1 MSEARLVVNS
11 AVNPREI
18 PLTPPGPLTLGRLP
32 KHPIYLPE
40 DEAISR
46 SHAELRQISLASGS
60 PCWGIVDLESRHGT
74 RINDHPIPPR
84 KVTPLRNGDHITA
97 GATTL
102 EFIEG
107 DRQRGGMVASTLEDD
122 ASAAPPGS
130 AILEQGGTGT
140 TGSVNRRRFE
150 LLQSVLPR
158 LQAAADR
165 WQLAETL
172 VEAAARG
179 TEMENVG
186 VFGLPSP
193 NGDIRIYAAR
203 GGIVDAEGRTRISR
217 SMLKGAATGR
227 VMVLSNSSNLAAP
240 GSSLI
245 SLGIAEAICVPV
257 ACGEVISA
265 ILYADQRDSAILRE
279 SSDLS
284 SYLSMLAQFGGM
296 ALANLHRAE
305 MAARYAAIDADL
317 AIAATAHRF
326 LLKDLDTG
334 FGGLRCEGRSRPGR
348 DVGGD
353 FFRFVRRDH
362 TVRLVLGDVSGHG
375 VGPALLMSAMHGFL
389 RSELRREPTLE
400 SLAEAMQEFV
410 LEHREG
416 NTFVTAWIGEI
427 DEATGSL
434 RYLDAGH
441 GHALAV
447 PPDGRPEW
455 LREGGGPP
463 IGIAPGVEYTSAT
476 APFVPGSRL
485 LVVSD
490 GLLEQIAL
498 GGDHR
503 GEQFGHD
510 RLEQWLLGKESGRIE
525 TLFEAVQRFAGSE
538 ELEDDATAI
547 LVDWPANS

>member
-1 MSEARLVVNS
+1 MSGARLVVNS
-11 AVNPREI
+11 ATNPREI
-18 PLTPPGPLTLGRLP
+18 LLDPPGPLTLGRLP
-32 KHPIYLPE
+32 KHPIYLP
-40 DEAISR
+40 DDQAISR
-46 SHAELRQISLASGS
+46 SHAEFRLLSLASGT
-60 PCWGIVDLESRHGT
+60 PCWGVVDLDSRHGT

-84 KVTPLRNGDHITA
+84 RITPLRDGDHVTA

-102 EFIEG
+102 EFLEG
-107 DRQRGGMVASTLEDD
+107 ERRRGGGVVASTVEDD
-122 ASAAPPGS
+122 SSPVSGS
-130 AILEQGGTGT
+130 AIIEQGGGS

-165 WQLAETL
+165 WQLAEIL

-179 TEMENVG
+179 TEMENVAL
-186 VFGLPSP
+186 FGLPAP
-193 NGDIRIYAAR
+193 NGDIRIYAHR
-203 GGIVDAEGRTRISR
+203 GGVVDAEGRTRISR
-217 SMLKGAATGR
+217 SMLHGATQGR
-227 VMVLSNSSNLAAP
+227 TMVLSNSSNLAAP

-265 ILYADQRDSAILRE
+265 ILYADQRDSGVMRE

-317 AIAATAHRF
+317 ALAARAHRF
-326 LLKDLDTG
+326 LLKDLDRG
-334 FGGLRCEGRSRPGR
+334 FGGIQCEGRSRPGR

-353 FFRFVRRDH
+353 FFRFVRLEGSL
-362 TVRLVLGDVSGHG
+362 RLVLGDVSGHG

-389 RSELRREPTLE
+389 RSELRREASLE

-427 DEATGSL
+427 DEAKREL

-441 GHALAV
+441 GHALAIR
-447 PPDGRPEW
+447 PGHDPEW
-455 LREGGGPP
+455 MREGGGPP
-463 IGIAPGVEYTSAT
+463 IGIAPGASYSAVAT
-476 APFVPGSRL
+476 PFNPGSRL

-498 GGDHR
+498 H
-503 GEQFGHD
+503 GELRDQQFGHE
-510 RLEQWLLGKESGRIE
+510 RTEQWLLSDPDSRLE
-525 TLFEAVQRFAGSE
+525 TLFEAVHRFAGSE

-547 LVDWPANS
+547 LVHWPSAS